1 MRKCMATLT
10 NTLAYLG
17 KMLNKIVIR
26 FMISIIFQ
34 ILLSFYWFY
43 NKEGGGRAEETAV
56 SNKLYRFIVQK
67 EFFVRLL
74 CVIV

>member
-17 KMLNKIVIR
+17 KMWNTSVIR

-43 NKEGGGRAEETAV
+43 NKERGRAEETAV
-56 SNKLYRFIVQK
+56 SIKLYRFIVQK